1 MKVFEILLTAV
12 ALSAD
17 AMAAS
22 VSGGLTAKDVR
33 ISKALLMAAL
43 FGIFQ
48 AAMPLI
54 GYYLLPFLG
63 MIFGEGVIRFVETF
77 SHVIAFVLL
86 AFIGIKMIVDAFRK
100 KEDDPRDPFA
110 LKNIFV
116 MALATSIDA
125 LAMGI
130 VFRGFAFDFIKFIA
144 AILLIGAV
152 TFFLSFAGVLIG
164 RSINRVLGEKF
175 RVISNAAAGAVLV
188 IIGIKM
194 LFE

>member
-48 AAMPLI
+48 AAMPLV

-63 MIFGEGVIRFVETF
+63 MIFGEDIIRFVETF

-100 KEDDPRDPFA
+100 KEEDTRDPFA

-116 MALATSIDA
+116 MAVATSIDA

-130 VFRGFAFDFIKFIA
+130 VFRGFAFDFIKFAA